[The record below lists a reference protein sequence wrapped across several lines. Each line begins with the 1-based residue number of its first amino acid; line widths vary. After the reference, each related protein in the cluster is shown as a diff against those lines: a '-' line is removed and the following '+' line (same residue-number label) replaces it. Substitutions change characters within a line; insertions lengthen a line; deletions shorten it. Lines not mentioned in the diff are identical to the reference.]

1 MFVNAVK
8 VGRHEKNV
16 TPKHVI
22 FYTIYVIKM
31 I

>member
-8 VGRHEKNV
+8 VGAMRKMLHRNMF
-16 TPKHVI
+16 I